1 MLKLLVEGSSP
12 HTDLRSTGMLS
23 LVQMLFFLDSHFQ
36 VADDIFSLS
45 QDTVH
50 GFPFMVVG
58 IRMTLLVMHV
68 VREVRLVSFLRHE
81 TAASACLWVLTA
93 LMMRMLARAFALLCC
108 L

>member
-1 MLKLLVEGSSP
+1 
-12 HTDLRSTGMLS
+12 MLS
-23 LVQMLFFLDSHFQ
+23 LVQMLFFLGSHFQ

-68 VREVRLVSFLRHE
+68 VREVSWVFLFMRGLNFWA
-81 TAASACLWVLTA
+81 TIADWPWVCGAGA
-93 LMMRMLARAFALLCC
+93 LKLSDE
-108 L
+108 